1 MPLPEPTL
9 DNRVF
14 DQLVAEGRGMVPRL
28 APAWTD
34 HNASDPGIT
43 LMELMAWMAEQNI
56 FRFDRESDEAART
69 FLRLV
74 GIEPRPLALARTVVC
89 VGGTGA
95 GVALPPRSVVAV
107 GAAPAFET
115 TEPVFAS
122 PARLARVLAGRT
134 TLADDTAANA
144 ALSAFDAFGTRPRP
158 GAALHLGFDMPLD
171 AAGRTLS
178 LYVWTTTWRDDD
190 ATRAALIAEAAD
202 ADPACPA
209 PDWRLH
215 YRVRTVWEF
224 HAGGDTWQ
232 PLADVVDETRALSL
246 SGFVR
251 FTAPVGHQAGGPGP
265 QCFIRCRIATGRF
278 ECPPRLLH
286 VAHNAVGAEH
296 ALTRAERQVGT
307 ARGQA
312 GAVFALREAPVV
324 PGSLALRL
332 DDGAGHVETD
342 WQAASD
348 WDRAAPHDHVFGFT
362 PETGEIVSGNGL
374 RGAMLPSGYGLFA
387 AWRAGG
393 GSTGNL
399 AAGTL
404 DTLPATPALA
414 LAQPFDALGG
424 APAETLAQAQAR
436 AYDLVNAVDKAV
448 TLADIERL
456 ALATPGVPVARV
468 RAVANMEPRL
478 PCWTAPGVVT
488 LIVIPPCPL
497 PAPMPSAVLLAAVQR
512 HLEPRRL
519 VTSEIHAIAPHY
531 RRVSVS
537 ATLHLACDADSATVL
552 RAAAA
557 RIDAF
562 FDPLTGG
569 PAGQGWPFG
578 RTVYRSEVMAL
589 LADTPGVAR
598 VGALGL
604 QTPSDDA
611 PRCNNVELCTHELVR
626 PGPHDL
632 RAQSDVPTVLT
643 RSLAHDCHAHR

>member
-14 DQLVAEGRGMVPRL
+14 DQLVAEGRGLVPRL
-28 APAWTD
+28 APTWTD

-43 LMELMAWMAEQNI
+43 VMELMAWLAEQNI
-56 FRFDRESDEAART
+56 YRFDRESDEAART

-89 VGGTGA
+89 VSDTGA
-95 GVALPPRSVVAV
+95 GFTLPERSVIAA
-107 GAAPAFET
+107 GATASFET
-115 TEPVFAS
+115 TAALFAS
-122 PARLARVLAGRT
+122 PAQLTSLLAGRT
-134 TLADDTAANA
+134 TLVDDTAVNTTLAG
-144 ALSAFDAFGTRPRP
+144 FDAFGPRPRA
-158 GAALHLGFDMPLD
+158 GAALYLGFDVPLD
-171 AAGRTLS
+171 AAGQTLS
-178 LYVWTTTWRDDD
+178 LYLWTISWRDDD
-190 ATRAALIAEAAD
+190 AVRAALIAEAAD
-202 ADPACPA
+202 TDPDCPP

-224 HAGGDTWQ
+224 YSGGGAWQ
-232 PLADVVDETRALSL
+232 PLADVVDETRAASL

-251 FTAPVGHQAGGPGP
+251 FTAPTGHQPGGPGP
-265 QCFIRCRIATGRF
+265 QCFIRCRIVSGRF
-278 ECPPRLLH
+278 ECPPRL
-286 VAHNAVGAEH
+286 AHASLNAVGAEH
-296 ALTRAERQVGT
+296 ALSRAERSIGT

-312 GAVFALREAPVV
+312 GAVFPLREAPVV
-324 PGSLALRL
+324 PGSVALRL
-332 DDGAGHVETD
+332 DDGAGHVEID
-342 WQAASD
+342 WQAVAD
-348 WDRAAPHDHVFGFT
+348 WDRAGPHDRVFGFT

-374 RGAMLPSGYGLFA
+374 RGAMLPSGFVLFA

-393 GSTGNL
+393 GAAGNL

-414 LAQPFDALGG
+414 LVQPFDALGG
-424 APAETLAQAQAR
+424 APAETLALAQAR

-497 PAPMPSAVLLAAVQR
+497 PAPMPSAVLLAAVER
-512 HLEPRRL
+512 FLEPRRL

-537 ATLHLACDADSATVL
+537 AVLHLACDADAATVL
-552 RAAAA
+552 KAAAA

-598 VGALGL
+598 VTGLGL
-604 QTPSDDA
+604 QTPSDA
-611 PRCNNVELCTHELVR
+611 GPRCNNVELCTHELVR

-632 RAQSDVPTVLT
+632 QAQADIPTVLT
-643 RSLAHDCHAHR
+643 RSLPHECHAHR